1 MSRRGWFLFVSLGI
15 IWGLPYLFIKVAVEH
30 LEPPIIV
37 FLRVVMGAAL
47 LLPIA
52 IRRGAL
58 RPVRPVLGWTIVFAL
73 VEVTGPWVLLS
84 FAETKVSSSFAAL
97 MISAVPLVGAVLAQ
111 ALKLDDRLH
120 ATRILGLAMGV
131 AGVAALVGLDVQTG
145 GTIAVV
151 ALVVTA
157 IGYALGPI
165 IIATKLQSV
174 PAIGVITTTFV
185 FNTVLYL
192 PIAILRWPT
201 EPVPGAA
208 WGSVV
213 VLGVLATAIAFL
225 IFFALIAEVGPTRMT
240 VITYINPAVAVALG
254 VLLLDEPFTLG
265 IRIGFPLVLLG
276 SFLATRKAPPME
288 DEPVPA

>member
-52 IRRGAL
+52 LRRGAL

-97 MISAVPLVGAVLAQ
+97 MISAVPLVGAVLAHVLQ
-111 ALKLDDRLH
+111 LDDRLH
-120 ATRILGLAMGV
+120 GARVLGLAMGV

-157 IGYALGPI
+157 VGYALGPI

-185 FNTVLYL
+185 FNAIVYL
-192 PIAILRWPT
+192 PVAILRWPT

-225 IFFALIAEVGPTRMT
+225 IFFELIAEVGPTRMT
-240 VITYINPAVAVALG
+240 VITYINPAVAVVLG

>member
-1 MSRRGWFLFVSLGI
+1 VSLGI

-37 FLRVVMGAAL
+37 FLRVVLGATL

-84 FAETKVSSSFAAL
+84 FAETRVSSSFAAL
-97 MISAVPLVGAVLAQ
+97 MISAVPLVGAVLAHQ
-111 ALKLDDRLH
+111 MQLDDRLH
-120 ATRILGLAMGV
+120 GTRVLGLAMGV

-145 GTIAVV
+145 GSIAVV

-165 IIATKLQSV
+165 IIATKLQDV
-174 PAIGVITTTFV
+174 PAIGVITTTFI
-185 FNTVLYL
+185 FNTIVYL
-192 PIAILRWPT
+192 PVAILRWPT
-201 EPVPGAA
+201 GPVPTSA
-208 WGSVV
+208 WVSVA
-213 VLGVLATAIAFL
+213 VLGVVATAIAFL

-265 IRIGFPLVLLG
+265 IRVGFPLVLLG

>member
-52 IRRGAL
+52 LRRGAL
-58 RPVRPVLGWTIVFAL
+58 RPVRSVLGWTIVFAL

-111 ALKLDDRLH
+111 ALHLDDRLH
-120 ATRILGLAMGV
+120 GTRILGLAMGV

-157 IGYALGPI
+157 VGYALGPI

-174 PAIGVITTTFV
+174 PAIGVITTTFI
-185 FNTVLYL
+185 FNTIVYL
-192 PIAILRWPT
+192 PVAILRWPT
-201 EPVPGAA
+201 GPVPASA

-225 IFFALIAEVGPTRMT
+225 VFFALIAEVGPTRMT
-240 VITYINPAVAVALG
+240 VITYINPAVAVVLG

>member
-52 IRRGAL
+52 LRRGAL

-84 FAETKVSSSFAAL
+84 FAETRVSSSFAAL

-111 ALKLDDRLH
+111 VLKLDDRLH
-120 ATRILGLAMGV
+120 GARILGLGMGV

-157 IGYALGPI
+157 VGYALGPI

-185 FNTVLYL
+185 FNAIIYL
-192 PIAILRWPT
+192 PVAILRWPT

-225 IFFALIAEVGPTRMT
+225 IFFELIAEVGPTRMT
-240 VITYINPAVAVALG
+240 VITYINPAVAVVLG

>member
-15 IWGLPYLFIKVAVEH
+15 IWGLPYLFIKIAVEH

-37 FLRVVMGAAL
+37 FLRVVLGAVL

-58 RPVRPVLGWTIVFAL
+58 RPVRGVLGWTIVFAL
-73 VEVTGPWVLLS
+73 VEVTGPWLLLS
-84 FAETKVSSSFAAL
+84 FAETRVSSSFAAL

-111 ALKLDDRLH
+111 VLKLDDRLH
-120 ATRILGLAMGV
+120 GTRVLGLAMGV

-145 GTIAVV
+145 GSIAVV

-185 FNTVLYL
+185 FNTILYL
-192 PIAILRWPT
+192 PVAILRWPQG
-201 EPVPGAA
+201 PVPAAA
-208 WGSVV
+208 WGSVAF
-213 VLGVLATAIAFL
+213 LGVVATAIAFL
-225 IFFALIAEVGPTRMT
+225 VFFALIAEVGPTRMT
-240 VITYINPAVAVALG
+240 VITYINPAVAVVLG

-288 DEPVPA
+288 DEPVPV

>member
-37 FLRVVMGAAL
+37 FLRVVLGATL

-84 FAETKVSSSFAAL
+84 FAETRVSSSFAAL
-97 MISAVPLVGAVLAQ
+97 MISAVPLVGAVLAHQ
-111 ALKLDDRLH
+111 MQLDDRLH
-120 ATRILGLAMGV
+120 GTRVLGLAMGV

-165 IIATKLQSV
+165 IIATKLQDV
-174 PAIGVITTTFV
+174 PAIGVITTTFI
-185 FNTVLYL
+185 FNTIVYL
-192 PIAILRWPT
+192 PVAILRWPT
-201 EPVPGAA
+201 GPVPTSA
-208 WGSVV
+208 WVSVA
-213 VLGVLATAIAFL
+213 VLGVVATAIAFL

-265 IRIGFPLVLLG
+265 IRVGFPLVLLG

>member
-37 FLRVVMGAAL
+37 FLRVVLGAAL

-58 RPVRPVLGWTIVFAL
+58 RPVRQVLGWTIVFAL

-84 FAETKVSSSFAAL
+84 FAETRVSSSFAAL

-111 ALKLDDRLH
+111 VLKLDDRLH
-120 ATRILGLAMGV
+120 GTRILGLAMGV

-151 ALVVTA
+151 ALIVTA
-157 IGYALGPI
+157 VGYALGPI
-165 IIATKLQSV
+165 IIATKLQAV

-185 FNTVLYL
+185 FNAIVYA
-192 PIAILRWPT
+192 PIALLRWPT
-201 EPVPGAA
+201 EAVPASA
-208 WGSVV
+208 WWSVLF
-213 VLGVLATAIAFL
+213 LGVVATAIAFL
-225 IFFALIAEVGPTRMT
+225 VFFELIAEVGPTRMT
-240 VITYINPAVAVALG
+240 VITYINPAVAVVLG